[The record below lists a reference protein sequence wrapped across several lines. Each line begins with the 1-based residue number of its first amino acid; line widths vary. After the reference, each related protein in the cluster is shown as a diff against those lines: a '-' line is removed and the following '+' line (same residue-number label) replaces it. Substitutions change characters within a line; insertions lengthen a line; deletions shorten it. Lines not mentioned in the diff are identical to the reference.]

1 MLFRSIQQ
9 DTAANIRSL
18 QDIEH
23 SGLDKDSDRRTR
35 EEEARTA
42 RLIAERQADTDAR
55 IAQLNAGSKMT
66 PEQIMAINAGLSS
79 DVANVL
85 AERARADSSGN
96 QETMAIMRE
105 MVKAATDAQVRSE
118 DQARAMFSMGMDGAV
133 GVARGAG
140 GGSGAPSGSNT
151 PPSSVSET
159 VECPKCGRESSAKS
173 RFCVGCGE
181 ALRT

>member
-1 MLFRSIQQ
+1 
-9 DTAANIRSL
+9 
-18 QDIEH
+18 
-23 SGLDKDSDRRTR
+23 
-35 EEEARTA
+35 
-42 RLIAERQADTDAR
+42 
-55 IAQLNAGSKMT
+55 MT

-140 GGSGAPSGSNT
+140 GGSGAPSDSNT
-151 PPSSVSET
+151 PSSMNSGT
-159 VECPKCGRESSAKS
+159 VECPKCGREISAKA